1 MNLKHKN
8 MLQAFIIS
16 AVLLF
21 IGVLL
26 LGVRIFFVKGGEF
39 PNIHIGGNQ
48 ALKNKGVHCATTQDR
63 EAQKKVKPLNN
74 NDMMLEI
81 TKKL

>member
-1 MNLKHKN
+1 
-8 MLQAFIIS
+8 MLEAFIIS

-21 IGVLL
+21 VGVLL
-26 LGVRIFFVKGGEF
+26 LGIRIFFVKGGEF

-48 ALKNKGVHCATTQDR
+48 ALKSKAVHCATTQDR

>member
-1 MNLKHKN
+1 
-8 MLQAFIIS
+8 MLEAFIIS

-21 IGVLL
+21 VGVLL
-26 LGVRIFFVKGGEF
+26 LGIRIFFVKGGEF

-48 ALKNKGVHCATTQDR
+48 ALKSKGVHCATTQDR
-63 EAQKKVKPLNN
+63 EAQKKVKQLNN

>member
-1 MNLKHKN
+1 
-8 MLQAFIIS
+8 MLEAFIIS

-21 IGVLL
+21 VGILL

-48 ALKNKGVHCATTQDR
+48 ALKSKGVHCATPQDR

>member
-1 MNLKHKN
+1 

-21 IGVLL
+21 IGILL

-48 ALKNKGVHCATTQDR
+48 ALKSKGVHCATTQDR
-63 EAQKKVKPLNN
+63 EAQKKIKSLNN
-74 NDMMLEI
+74 NDIMLEI